1 MKLEFIGKMSRLLR
15 NTTVSYS
22 NADLLAVALVA
33 WFTIVNPVNAHW
45 AAAGPRR
52 VPAGFDALRTRW
64 EWGHAVHALLLF
76 AGFVALIVATLVE
89 IPRRGD
95 AVGGG
100 RSATERAA

>member
-1 MKLEFIGKMSRLLR
+1 MARGRRSFVPALVGAL
-15 NTTVSYS
+15 
-22 NADLLAVALVA
+22 ALAVALVA

-76 AGFVALIVATLVE
+76 AGFVAVIVATLLE